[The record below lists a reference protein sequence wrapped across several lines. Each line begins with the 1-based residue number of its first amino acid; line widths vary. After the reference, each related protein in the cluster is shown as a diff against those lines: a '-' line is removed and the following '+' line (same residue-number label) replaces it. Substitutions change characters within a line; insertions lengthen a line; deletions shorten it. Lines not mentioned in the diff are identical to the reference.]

1 MDSFL
6 DSAEMAS
13 TDTRVLDKLK
23 DALGRL
29 PVPPEQRQHI
39 HGCAQSLAI
48 VAALFAIQDTPR
60 ARVGGSKKARAELEL
75 LVELAIDLNNHIQSL
90 HGDTM
95 AFIREQAAQITG
107 DPPRRLA
114 DDPLQVADDLR
125 RLATAADRAH
135 TKVAGANEQLPG
147 PRGWTHRAKAVTE
160 KAARVY
166 EWLTGR
172 AVTISVR
179 DGEDHGPFLDFLAEV
194 FYACK
199 VRASPESQARAFLR
213 AKKYHQERTP

>member
-95 AFIREQAAQITG
+95 AFIREQPPKSPATPLGALPMTRCRSRMIYDALPPQQIVHIQRWQA
-107 DPPRRLA
+107 PMSNCP
-114 DDPLQVADDLR
+114 DLEDGR
-125 RLATAADRAH
+125 
-135 TKVAGANEQLPG
+135 
-147 PRGWTHRAKAVTE
+147 
-160 KAARVY
+160 
-166 EWLTGR
+166 TGR
-172 AVTISVR
+172 KR
-179 DGEDHGPFLDFLAEV
+179 
-194 FYACK
+194 
-199 VRASPESQARAFLR
+199 
-213 AKKYHQERTP
+213 